1 MELLKAIL
9 AAAGRATAFI
19 APRRHVGSTSG
30 AKGMTLCCQCGDG
43 ISMVDVSGDGKTRLI
58 DCSSPDARRLRR
70 PVVAVL
76 PRSQY
81 LITSI
86 QTPQVAAGEIPGM
99 LRLETEA
106 SLPPE
111 FGLQEISYLQMP
123 PEAAGGRLRFEV
135 YVARDESLKTLAD
148 SLDKAG
154 LPLDLILPSAVAW
167 RGVLASYGAGG
178 MLVVELPGGEM
189 ETVVA
194 QASDGC
200 QVRTIERH
208 GGRGH
213 AQLPRGVVE
222 SIRSLLAHGAGGDR
236 PRVMWCGPGRPDR
249 DVAAVR
255 FESVDDDNS
264 DGAAALALAWRGI
277 GRLSAADLR
286 AASLSPR
293 GHEEGRRKRD
303 VKKRLVTAAAA
314 SVAGMLLIQASLWI
328 LNMRCRSAVA
338 DLDRRIASIR
348 RQGETTESRLTQLSA
363 VASASN
369 RQDEFQQ
376 LLAALYE
383 FTPPGVSYSEIAMD
397 KDGIVR
403 LRGQALSMGQPF
415 MLPSALDGKGPLS
428 RVVVKSAGLSTTGG
442 GTIAEFK
449 AELILKREP
458 QRP

>member
-1 MELLKAIL
+1 MELLKSIL
-9 AAAGRATAFI
+9 AATGRAMASI
-19 APRRHVGSTSG
+19 APRRHVGLTSG

-43 ISMVDVSGDGKTRLI
+43 ISLADVSGDGKTRLI

-70 PVVAVL
+70 PVVAIL

-81 LITSI
+81 LIKSI
-86 QTPQVAAGEIPGM
+86 QTPQVAAEEIRAM

-111 FGLQEISYLQMP
+111 FGLAEISYLQVP
-123 PEAAGGRLRFEV
+123 PEAAGGRLRFEI

-154 LPLDLILPSAVAW
+154 LPLDVILPSAVAW
-167 RGVLASYGAGG
+167 RGVLASRGNSG

-189 ETVVA
+189 ETAVS
-194 QASDGC
+194 QAGDGC
-200 QVRTIERH
+200 HVRTIERH
-208 GGRGH
+208 GGQGH

-222 SIRSLLAHGAGGDR
+222 SIRSLLAHGGSDDR
-236 PRVMWCGPGRPDR
+236 PTVMWCGPGRPDR
-249 DVAAVR
+249 DLAAVR
-255 FESVDDDNS
+255 FESVDDGYS
-264 DGAAALALAWRGI
+264 GGAAALALAWRGI
-277 GRLSAADLR
+277 GRLSATDLR

-303 VKKRLVTAAAA
+303 VRRRLVTAATA

-328 LNMRCRSAVA
+328 LNMRCRWAVD
-338 DLDRRIASIR
+338 DLDRRIEAIR
-348 RQGETTESRLTQLSA
+348 RQGETTESRLKQVSA
-363 VASASN
+363 VAAASN

-376 LLAALYE
+376 LLAALYQ

-397 KDGIVR
+397 EDGTVK

-415 MLPSALDGKGPLS
+415 MLPSALEGKGPLS
-428 RVVVKSAGLSTTGG
+428 HVVVKSAGLSKTGG

-449 AELILKREP
+449 AELMLRREP